1 MAMMPLWLL
10 HLVANRPEEVGVGP
24 LMVRGVGVVVQ
35 RIRLVEEEEDRR
47 FLWLIECN
55 VSVM

>member
-1 MAMMPLWLL
+1 MAMLPLWLL
-10 HLVANRPEEVGVGP
+10 HLVVNRPGEEGVGP

-47 FLWLIECN
+47 FLWLIE
-55 VSVM
+55 S